1 MSLPRFEILHGRA
14 DFRPGPVGVAVAG
27 GADRTLLDAYRIACD
42 RGWAS
47 PILVGPEAE
56 ARRIAA
62 EAGIALEGFTFLD
75 AEAPDIARAAVAEV
89 RAGRARVL
97 AKGKIATPA
106 LMDVILDPE
115 AGLRSGRV
123 VAQVVLIEL
132 LRDARRFLLA
142 DTGVNVRPKLASRIE
157 IMNQAI
163 EVAHALGH
171 PRPRVA
177 LMAASEAVSTGMP
190 DTVESAEIARRA
202 ASGEFPAADIEG
214 PLSFDLA
221 YSPSAGTS
229 KRVDGKVV
237 GFADAMIFPDLLSAN
252 LTVKAIM
259 YTADCLFGGVLRG
272 TTAPVAF
279 MSRSDD
285 ARTRLNSLALA
296 LSLLGD
302 DVLA

>member
-1 MSLPRFEILHGRA
+1 MSLPRFERLHQRA
-14 DFRPGPVGVAVAG
+14 DDLPGPVGVAVAG
-27 GADRTLLDAYRIACD
+27 GADRTVLDAYRIAVD

-47 PILVGPEAE
+47 PIFVGPSVEV
-56 ARRIAA
+56 RKVAA
-62 EAGIALEGFTFLD
+62 EAGIDLGGFALLD
-75 AEAPDIARAAVAEV
+75 ADVPDIARAAVAEV
-89 RAGRARVL
+89 HAGRARVL

-106 LMDVILDPE
+106 LMDAILDPE
-115 AGLRSGRV
+115 HGLRSGRV
-123 VAQVVLIEL
+123 VCQVVLMEL

-142 DTGVNVRPKLASRIE
+142 DTGVNVKPKLATRVE
-157 IMNQAI
+157 IMRLSI
-163 EVAHALGH
+163 EVAQALGN

-177 LMAASEAVSTGMP
+177 LMAASEAVTTGMT

-202 ASGEFPAADIEG
+202 ALGEFPLADVEG

-221 YSPSAGTS
+221 YSSSAGTS
-229 KRVDGKVV
+229 KHVDGKVV
-237 GFADAMIFPDLLSAN
+237 GSADAMIFPDLLSAN

-296 LSLLGD
+296 LALLGGG
-302 DVLA
+302 

>member
-1 MSLPRFEILHGRA
+1 MSLPRFENLHRRA
-14 DFRPGPVGVAVAG
+14 DLRPEPVGVAVAG
-27 GADRTLLDAYRIACD
+27 GGDRTVLDAYRVACD
-42 RGWAS
+42 RGWVL
-47 PILVGPEAE
+47 PIVVGP
-56 ARRIAA
+56 AA
-62 EAGIALEGFTFLD
+62 EVRRVADSAGIGLDGFTLLD
-75 AEAPDIARAAVAEV
+75 ADSPDLARLAVAEV
-89 RAGRARVL
+89 HAGRARVL

-106 LMDVILDPE
+106 LMDAIIDPE

-123 VAQVVLIEL
+123 VCQVVLMEL

-142 DTGVNVRPKLASRIE
+142 DTGVSVKPKPTTRIE
-157 IMNQAI
+157 IMRLTIA
-163 EVAHALGH
+163 VAHALGN

-202 ASGEFPAADIEG
+202 LAGEFPDADVEG

-221 YSPSAGTS
+221 YSATAGTS

-237 GFADAMIFPDLLSAN
+237 GHADAMIFPDLLSAN

-272 TTAPVAF
+272 TTAPVSF

-285 ARTRLNSLALA
+285 VATRLNSLALA
-296 LSLLGD
+296 LAMLD
-302 DVLA
+302 DGY